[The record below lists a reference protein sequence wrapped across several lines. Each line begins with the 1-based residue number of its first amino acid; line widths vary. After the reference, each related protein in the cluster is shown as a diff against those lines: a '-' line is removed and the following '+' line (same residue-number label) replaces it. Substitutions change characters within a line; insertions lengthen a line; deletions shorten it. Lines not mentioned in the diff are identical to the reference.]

1 MILIPGIDHEPDIF
15 PNVIGNRGDVM
26 NVART
31 STGKTNTY
39 IIYIYIHRTYIK
51 FYIFYSCFIQ
61 YSNIYIYA
69 ERMLLLLF
77 PSYIIICHH
86 ISSYIIIYHNI
97 SSYFVIYHHISSYII
112 TYHHIPQA
120 RKYV

>member
-39 IIYIYIHRTYIK
+39 IMYIYIGHISNI
-51 FYIFYSCFIQ
+51 IFFIVVS
-61 YSNIYIYA
+61 YNIVIYIYA

-77 PSYIIICHH
+77 PSYIII
-86 ISSYIIIYHNI
+86 
-97 SSYFVIYHHISSYII
+97 YHHISSY
-112 TYHHIPQA
+112 TTGT
-120 RKYV
+120 